1 MKVKKAK
8 ELDQNAYAS
17 SSSREDEPAGKSPPE
32 LMTTYQN
39 GLPSI
44 YEKNRYGF
52 AQKNFENLQKVYQN
66 KLKDLEVNMLQ
77 NNIQQVVLQKIM
89 DMVEPT
95 ETWENSLSNQFNQ
108 VINDRKT
115 CEDLDTKSIEEL
127 ENTFS
132 QLQGTKFF
140 DPDIQNEVDFYKMK
154 STRTTNKER
163 SK

>member
-1 MKVKKAK
+1 
-8 ELDQNAYAS
+8 
-17 SSSREDEPAGKSPPE
+17 
-32 LMTTYQN
+32 
-39 GLPSI
+39 
-44 YEKNRYGF
+44 
-52 AQKNFENLQKVYQN
+52 VYQN

-115 CEDLDTKSIEEL
+115 FEDLDTKSIEEL